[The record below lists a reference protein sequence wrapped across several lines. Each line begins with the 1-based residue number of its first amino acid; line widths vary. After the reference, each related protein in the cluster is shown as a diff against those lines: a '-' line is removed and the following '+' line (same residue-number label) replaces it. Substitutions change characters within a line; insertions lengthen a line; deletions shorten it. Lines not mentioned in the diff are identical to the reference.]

1 MSSTQQHLSMP
12 AINGTRSPTPQRPK
26 NQTTVIVG
34 AQWGDEG
41 KGKIVDLLAVKADVV
56 CRCAGGNNAGH
67 TVVVGSTEYD
77 FHLLP
82 SGVINAKCTSV
93 IGNGVVVH
101 LPGLFEEIS
110 KNEAKGLSG
119 IRERLF
125 ISDRAHLVFDLH
137 QSVDGLQESEKGLKK
152 QQLGTT
158 KKGIGPTYASKA
170 SRHGVRISD
179 LIGDFDRFSEKFHNV
194 VRIHKQ
200 AFPDLKVDVD
210 AELAR
215 YKKYAEEVRPM
226 VKDTV
231 FFTNQAINSVDSKFI
246 IVEGANAAM
255 LDIDFGTYPYVTSSN
270 CTVGGVLTGLGI
282 PPKAIGDVYGVV
294 KAYTTRV
301 GDGPFPTELTED
313 IGAMMQKRGAE
324 FGVTTKRPRRCG
336 WLDLVVVK
344 YTSMLNGYSALAVTK
359 LDILDTLD
367 EIKIGVAYR
376 YEGQVLDSFPADLSL
391 LDKVHVDYVTVKGW
405 KNDISG
411 ARRFEELPKEA
422 QDYIGVMEQ
431 QLGVPIRWIGVGKD
445 RNAIIERDV

>member
-1 MSSTQQHLSMP
+1 MASTQV
-12 AINGTRSPTPQRPK
+12 NGLQNKQR
-26 NQTTVIVG
+26 NRAVVIVG

-41 KGKIVDLLAVKADVV
+41 KGKIVDLLAVKADAV

-67 TVVVGSTEYD
+67 TVVAGTTEYD

-82 SGVINAKCTSV
+82 SGIINPKCTSI

-110 KNEAKGLSG
+110 KNEAKGLNG
-119 IRERLF
+119 IRDRLYV
-125 ISDRAHLVFDLH
+125 SDRAHIVFDLH

-170 SRHGVRISD
+170 SRHGIRISD
-179 LIGDFDRFSEKFHNV
+179 LIGDFDRFSEKFQNV
-194 VRIHKQ
+194 VRLHKQ
-200 AFPDLKVDVD
+200 AFPSLEVDVD
-210 AELAR
+210 AEIAR
-215 YKKYAEEVRPM
+215 YRHFAEEIRPL

-231 FFTNQAINSVDSKFI
+231 FVMNQLITNPQSKFI

-282 PPKAIGDVYGVV
+282 PANALGDVYGVV

-301 GDGPFPTELTED
+301 GDGPFPTELKEELGSM
-313 IGAMMQKRGAE
+313 IQQRGAE

-344 YTSMLNGYSALAVTK
+344 YTHMLNGYAALALTK
-359 LDILDTLD
+359 LDILDVLD
-367 EIKIGVAYR
+367 ELFVGVTYK
-376 YEGQVLDSFPADLSL
+376 YNGKPLDSFPAELDLL
-391 LDKVHVDYVTVKGW
+391 EKVEVEYVKMKGW
-405 KNDISG
+405 KKDISG
-411 ARRFEELPKEA
+411 ARKFEELPPEA
-422 QDYIGVMEQ
+422 QEYISLVEKVV
-431 QLGVPIRWIGVGKD
+431 GVPVRWIGVGKHRD
-445 RNAIIERDV
+445 AIIFRE